1 MVINALSASDLT
13 RNEQTQ
19 ILKHERTNRKI
30 GRWGAWELIEF
41 PKGSIGRGWAADF
54 GLAHKNK
61 VFSVLDR
68 TLATGVRH
76 LAITSLSG
84 NRPSWPEMQ
93 RIKDELAGPE
103 ATAVEVYPPKEEIV
117 DGANMY
123 HLWIVTAPLPFTLYG
138 RNRSTP

>member
-1 MVINALSASDLT
+1 MTNALFASGLS
-13 RNEQTQ
+13 RNEQKQ
-19 ILKHERTNRKI
+19 VLKHERTNRKV
-30 GRWGAWELIEF
+30 GRWGAWELIQF
-41 PKGSIGRGWAADF
+41 QKGSIGRSWAADF
-54 GLAHKNK
+54 AQAHINN

-84 NRPSWPEMQ
+84 IRPSWPEMQ

-123 HLWIVTAPLPFTLYG
+123 HLWIVTAPLPFTLHG